1 MCLLDGTH
9 QGSIVI
15 THNLQGFDGFLLCE
29 YFYKGRLLPKL
40 VLNGAKIMSM
50 GLEEAQIKFCD
61 SLNCYAIES
70 LAKNLWSYRT

>member
-29 YFYKGRLLPKL
+29 YFYKECLPKL